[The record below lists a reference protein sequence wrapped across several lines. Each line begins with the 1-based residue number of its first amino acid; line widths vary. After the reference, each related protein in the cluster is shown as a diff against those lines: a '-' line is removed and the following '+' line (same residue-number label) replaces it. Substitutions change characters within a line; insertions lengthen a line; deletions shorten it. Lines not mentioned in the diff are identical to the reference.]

1 MTKKLKA
8 YIITEVRKMRCVFIM
23 KYIKRTMLLAIILI
37 ILKISSVYA
46 IDGVVL
52 QDGIRIRKGPS
63 TDTAIVT
70 VLNKEAP
77 VEITCNK
84 WHTSYSDT
92 CSNTNTNANSYTN
105 CNTYTR
111 KYGNSCNCR
120 NSKWNNKFI
129 GKKNSK

>member
-1 MTKKLKA
+1 
-8 YIITEVRKMRCVFIM
+8 
-23 KYIKRTMLLAIILI
+23 MLLAIILI

-77 VEITCNK
+77 VEIIEETNGWYK
-84 WHTSYSDT
+84 IRYISY
-92 CSNTNTNANSYTN
+92 N
-105 CNTYTR
+105 R
-111 KYGNSCNCR
+111 KCYV
-120 NSKWNNKFI
+120 WNVFARR
-129 GKKNSK
+129 